1 MAGLRVTHNK
11 SLNEQTNSLSEQRDL
26 SKFDNLPDFNIW
38 TSFKKGEDA
47 AFNYIYKKYFYQ
59 LYNYGNQFIND
70 ADVIQDLIQDLFIE
84 LREKRKNLGDVE
96 SIKFYLY
103 KILKRKILHYKKKN
117 VTDLFSDSWMYEKAF
132 DITLSHETNL
142 INTQISKETKEKL
155 SKVMNM
161 LSKRQKEIII
171 YYFYE
176 GMTYK
181 QIAELMDFS
190 KVEHA
195 RVLVSRSIAKLREE
209 IKKYSISLFIICFV
223 GLVKWINS

>member
-1 MAGLRVTHNK
+1 
-11 SLNEQTNSLSEQRDL
+11 
-26 SKFDNLPDFNIW
+26 
-38 TSFKKGEDA
+38 
-47 AFNYIYKKYFYQ
+47 
-59 LYNYGNQFIND
+59 
-70 ADVIQDLIQDLFIE
+70 
-84 LREKRKNLGDVE
+84 
-96 SIKFYLY
+96 
-103 KILKRKILHYKKKN
+103 
-117 VTDLFSDSWMYEKAF
+117 MYEKAF

-155 SKVMNM
+155 SKVMNK

-209 IKKYSISLFIICFV
+209 IKKYSISLFIICCA